1 MTTSVVIPNWRGK
14 ELLQKNLPSVLKVGF
29 DEIIVVDDASPD
41 DSCQFLKSKYPKV
54 KVINHA
60 KNLGFAHSV
69 NSGVSAADGD
79 IIFLLNLDVS
89 PSKEIL
95 EPVVAHFKRDDSVF
109 GVSLHEEGYGWSL
122 PEIKDGFIAHKPGKE
137 TSISHKTFWIS
148 GGSGAFRKI
157 YWDKLKG
164 MDTMLSPFYWE
175 DLELSYRALKRGW
188 KLIWEPK
195 ARVIHEHESTINPK
209 YFNPKII
216 NWIKDR
222 NQLLVAWKH
231 LTVKE
236 LLLSHLPGL
245 LKRLGKPGYWIV
257 LFLAFLRLP
266 QVLKG
271 RIIEWREAKLSNE
284 EVVTSFSETE

>member
-1 MTTSVVIPNWRGK
+1 MTTSAVIPNWRGRK
-14 ELLQKNLPSVLKVGF
+14 LLEKNLPLILESGF
-29 DEIIVVDDASPD
+29 DEVIMVDDASPD
-41 DSCQFLKSKYPKV
+41 DSIEFLEKSFPYV
-54 KVINHA
+54 KIVRHKQN
-60 KNLGFAHSV
+60 KGFVESV
-69 NSGVSAADGD
+69 NDGVAASSGD
-79 IIFLLNLDVS
+79 IVFLLNLDVA
-89 PSKEIL
+89 PQGNIIK
-95 EPVVAHFKRDDSVF
+95 PVLKHFQDDKVF
-109 GVSLHEEGYGWSL
+109 GVSLHEEGYGSSL
-122 PEIKDGFIAHKPGKE
+122 PEVKDGFLAHKPGKE
-137 TSISHKTFWIS
+137 IESSHPTFWIS

-157 YWDKLKG
+157 YWEKLGG
-164 MDTMLSPFYWE
+164 MDTMFSPFYWE

-188 KLIWEPK
+188 KLVWEPK

-209 YFNPKII
+209 YFNPKIL

-271 RIIEWREAKLSNE
+271 RIIEWQEAKLSNE
-284 EVVTSFSETE
+284 EVISQFSQE